1 MDKQMTHAGVRPVI
15 RIGRSRRLLFI
26 STLLTAAILLSSCE
40 ARWRYNADL
49 YRMRDFTNAIEE
61 EFGELSIKDIAIDDE
76 EKSFSITYT
85 GPETIAEFDQIREMI
100 NDYLIENPDFFL
112 HDGYSITVNFKT
124 YIGRVNYVNSMITN
138 KKNPFDEK
146 NNELYENLSFMEI
159 QNGPYSS
166 YEISQLEGHCTTL
179 KGIGLDGI
187 KLNDLA
193 VLKNL
198 PALESVMLVS
208 TYSGMNLR
216 TVQATLPDFEVT
228 LVRQSV

>member
-1 MDKQMTHAGVRPVI
+1 MDKQTTHAGVRPVI

-26 STLLTAAILLSSCE
+26 STLLIAAILLSSCE

-112 HDGYSITVNFKT
+112 NDGYSITVHFKT

-138 KKNPFDEK
+138 KKNPYDEK
-146 NNELYENLSFMEI
+146 SDELYENLAFMEI
-159 QNGPYSS
+159 QNGPYAS

-179 KGIGLDGI
+179 KGLGLDGI
-187 KLNDLA
+187 KLKDLD

-198 PALESVMLVS
+198 PVLESVMLVS

-228 LVRQSV
+228 LVRQSA